1 MIEHFEI
8 ETVLIKLQHFRR
20 LSLAI
25 VLQFRSNAFKRQCFK
40 LLISL
45 ITTSQQHSLLKN
57 LEQWLFIAFL

>member
-1 MIEHFEI
+1 MMEHFEI

-25 VLQFRSNAFKRQCFK
+25 VLQFRSNALKRQCFK
-40 LLISL
+40 LLILL

-57 LEQWLFIAFL
+57 LEQWLFIAIL